1 MYRKSLWL
9 GVTLMLVVAAF
20 VAVSVD
26 ARPKKKRIRVSRSGP
41 PSLSLAAEPY
51 SLSACEDAPAI
62 FTATI
67 SGGSPNMNPIYNWT
81 VSAGR
86 IISGQGTP
94 RITVDTRG
102 TGGQGVTASVDV
114 GGYGMPCPA
123 GCSIIPEVLPR
134 SNKFDEYYNIARN
147 DEKARLD
154 NYVIQLQNQPGAM
167 GYIIVYPARRASANE
182 AQARATRISD
192 YLVNTRGI
200 EASRFHIMMGP
211 AREDWLFELWIVPT
225 GAPPPTPSR

>member
-1 MYRKSLWL
+1 MDQTRAGISREHSQVSIRQSLKL
-9 GVTLMLVVAAF
+9 TMAAI
-20 VAVSVD
+20 S
-26 ARPKKKRIRVSRSGP
+26 
-41 PSLSLAAEPY
+41 
-51 SLSACEDAPAI
+51 
-62 FTATI
+62 TA
-67 SGGSPNMNPIYNWT
+67 
-81 VSAGR
+81 
-86 IISGQGTP
+86 
-94 RITVDTRG
+94 
-102 TGGQGVTASVDV
+102 
-114 GGYGMPCPA
+114 
-123 GCSIIPEVLPR
+123 LH
-134 SNKFDEYYNIARN
+134 FHYNIARN

>member
-1 MYRKSLWL
+1 MH
-9 GVTLMLVVAAF
+9 
-20 VAVSVD
+20 VSCPD
-26 ARPKKKRIRVSRSGP
+26 RIS
-41 PSLSLAAEPY
+41 
-51 SLSACEDAPAI
+51 EDAPAI

-67 SGGSPNMNPIYNWT
+67 SGGSPNMYPIYNWT